1 MSPTT
6 EPRATLHAIWQTRPG
21 RRQGDRKIAGVA
33 AAIARRYDI
42 DPVLVRIAFVV
53 AAFYGVGILLYL
65 LAWVSLP
72 PDPGDPPRGPFV
84 RRGGAVH
91 PLVLIAAIVAA
102 LAGAGSLLSGDP
114 GVLVGLAVL
123 GGLLYVLH
131 QSRSERGLTAGATT
145 SSQVGEAAVAADP
158 AGLVPGAGSPGAV
171 GSTSTAVHPAPVA
184 SSGSRADVP
193 PGAEQPKPPAWDPLG
208 AAPFAW
214 DLPEPG
220 AAPAQVPD
228 RRRSVLTAA
237 TIGLAL
243 LAGGV
248 TGAIVL
254 ADSGFGGVRLIIGV
268 MLAVLG
274 LGLVL
279 GAFRHTGRGLIAVA
293 IPLVLV
299 SYAATAVPV
308 HRWQG
313 AGELRAAPTTL
324 AELAPSYRRTL
335 GEVTLDLR
343 GLNLTPL
350 AARPPAAPGAP
361 VPGTPSAP
369 GVPVAG
375 TPAVPGAP
383 VPGAPA
389 ATPPAVPVVPA
400 PGTPAPPGAAATVR
414 TVVGLEAG
422 QATVLLP
429 PNLTVRV
436 HCHADV
442 GDVDCLGQRGRGQ
455 GPAADVTVTDPA
467 GALSPQLELD
477 VTVRAGQVEVHR
489 G

>member
-1 MSPTT
+1 
-6 EPRATLHAIWQTRPG
+6 
-21 RRQGDRKIAGVA
+21 
-33 AAIARRYDI
+33 
-42 DPVLVRIAFVV
+42 
-53 AAFYGVGILLYL
+53 
-65 LAWVSLP
+65 
-72 PDPGDPPRGPFV
+72 
-84 RRGGAVH
+84 
-91 PLVLIAAIVAA
+91 
-102 LAGAGSLLSGDP
+102 
-114 GVLVGLAVL
+114 
-123 GGLLYVLH
+123 
-131 QSRSERGLTAGATT
+131 
-145 SSQVGEAAVAADP
+145 
-158 AGLVPGAGSPGAV
+158 
-171 GSTSTAVHPAPVA
+171 
-184 SSGSRADVP
+184 
-193 PGAEQPKPPAWDPLG
+193 
-208 AAPFAW
+208 
-214 DLPEPG
+214 
-220 AAPAQVPD
+220 
-228 RRRSVLTAA
+228 
-237 TIGLAL
+237 
-243 LAGGV
+243 
-248 TGAIVL
+248 
-254 ADSGFGGVRLIIGV
+254 

-369 GVPVAG
+369 GAPVAG

-389 ATPPAVPVVPA
+389 APGAPAPGAPAVPGVPAPGAPPAVAVVPAPGTPAPGTPAPGTPAPGTPAPGTPAPGTPAPGTPAPGTPA

-455 GPAADVTVTDPA
+455 A
-467 GALSPQLELD
+467 
-477 VTVRAGQVEVHR
+477 RR
-489 G
+489 RM